1 MTKTFRN
8 LKFRPKKFD
17 KKCIAATLEL
27 KPKVFLSVVAGPGL
41 YSMPGGINENRD
53 IFDDYPDSNDFTSF
67 ECAIIDENLDDEF
80 QEWFYANFEIG
91 TDLMDEDMAKLREHF
106 KRFK

>member
-67 ECAIIDENLDDEF
+67 ECAIIDENIDDEF
-80 QEWFYANFEIG
+80 QEW
-91 TDLMDEDMAKLREHF
+91 
-106 KRFK
+106 